1 MKVLLNELP
10 WKEVDKREV
19 LSDFPGIEIEVDGD
33 KKTIRVYRILRDV
46 FEKQVKKSKRV
57 GNRKLWFEKSEVKE

>member
-57 GNRKLWFEKSEVKE
+57 GNKKLWFEKSEVKE